1 MEFISGGGGRT
12 TDAEDITEG
21 TFTLP
26 RIPTMDDAHIP
37 DLETLSYGGTFA
49 EGQIPNLPTVKITSG
64 TFNADRIPI
73 LPTDRY
79 GSAVLLTGDQT
90 IGGTKTFGDIPIL
103 PASDPTSDN
112 EAARKAYVDAQGG
125 GGIGTHANEYHDPDM
140 LCVDGSNA
148 MAGTLTLG
156 SYALKFNNMKLFEA
170 DDDWLHLTDIAGST
184 FKKFKAHTLNTSYG
198 QIYYGAYLMFDF
210 YTTYIVAMKDLNMGN
225 NKIFNL
231 LDPTADQ
238 HAATKYYVDRHPK
251 TLWVPVTYGT
261 TMANYGAYPLAR
273 CTALFNTA
281 YISFKVP
288 DDLHTITEAKVVVI
302 PRVTQAA
309 ADWDIY
315 SYYAAAGEA
324 YNTHTESDTA
334 STYNV
339 TDEQMFEVDI
349 SGILTSLAAG
359 DYVGILFSLHNAAHD
374 VDVLGVMFKYT

>member
-1 MEFISGGGGRT
+1 METIGGGGGRT

-21 TFTLP
+21 TFTLA
-26 RIPTMDDAHIP
+26 RLPTMDDDHIP
-37 DLETLSYGGTFA
+37 DLETLSYGGTFGTA
-49 EGQIPNLPTVKITSG
+49 QIPDLPTVKITSG
-64 TFNADRIPI
+64 TFDSDRIPI

-140 LCVDGSNA
+140 LCTDGSNA

-156 SYALKFNNMKLFEA
+156 SHTLEFNNMKLFEA
-170 DDDWLHLTDIAGST
+170 DADWLYLTDIAGSS
-184 FKKFKAHTLNTSYG
+184 FKAFKAYTLNTSHG
-198 QIYYGAYLMFDF
+198 QIFYGVHLMFDF

-261 TMANYGAYPLAR
+261 TMGNYGYYPVARLAG
-273 CTALFNTA
+273 LFDSA
-281 YISFKVP
+281 HISFCTP
-288 DDLHTITEAKVVVI
+288 HDFHSITEAHIAVI
-302 PRVTQAA
+302 PRATQAA
-309 ADWDIY
+309 ADWDIHA
-315 SYYAAAGEA
+315 SYAAVGEA
-324 YNTHTESDTA
+324 YNNHVGHDAA

-339 TDEQMFEVDI
+339 TNNQIFEVDI
-349 SGILTSLAAG
+349 STILTSLAAG
-359 DYVGILFSLHNAAHD
+359 DYVGVDIELGDAAHD

>member
-49 EGQIPNLPTVKITSG
+49 EGQIPSLGAYKIASGTLNADRIPALPTTRITSG
-64 TFNADRIPI
+64 TFNSDRIPI
-73 LPTDRY
+73 LPIDRY
-79 GSAVLLTGDQT
+79 GSAVLVSGTRVMEGD
-90 IGGTKTFGDIPIL
+90 F
-103 PASDPTSDN
+103 
-112 EAARKAYVDAQGG
+112 
-125 GGIGTHANEYHDPDM
+125 
-140 LCVDGSNA
+140 
-148 MAGTLTLG
+148 TLG
-156 SYALKFNNMKLFEA
+156 SHALKFNNMKLFEA
-170 DDDWLHLTDIAGST
+170 DADWLHLTDIAGSS
-184 FKKFKAHTLNTSYG
+184 FKKFKAHTLNTSHG
-198 QIYYGAYLMFDF
+198 QIYYGVHLMFDF
-210 YTTYIVAMKDLNMGN
+210 YTTYIVAMEDLNMGN
-225 NKIFNL
+225 NKIWNL

-261 TMANYGAYPLAR
+261 TMGNYGAYPLAR
-273 CTALFNTA
+273 CTALLNTA

-315 SYYAAAGEA
+315 SYYAAVGEA
-324 YNTHTESDTA
+324 YNTHTESDTT

-359 DYVGILFSLHNAAHD
+359 DYVGIMFSLHNAAHD